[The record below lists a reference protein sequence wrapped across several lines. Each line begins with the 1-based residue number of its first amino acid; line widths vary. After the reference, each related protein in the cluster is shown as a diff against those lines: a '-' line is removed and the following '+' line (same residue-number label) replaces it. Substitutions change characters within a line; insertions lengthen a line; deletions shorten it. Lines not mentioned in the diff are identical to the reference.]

1 MIERAWWNKVLGP
14 QRHLFGVWEVPGTAL
29 GDLWISIG
37 VPGGHKL
44 QFSSIWG
51 LISEGSGRRFGTKS
65 VPCSVVLRCML
76 LERFLEAFLMDFCL
90 FC

>member
-1 MIERAWWNKVLGP
+1 MVIERAWWNKVLGP

-44 QFSSIWG
+44 HLSSILG
-51 LISEGSGRRFGTKS
+51 LISEGSGHRFWIKNPLWTIAF
-65 VPCSVVLRCML
+65 PCML
-76 LERFLEAFLMDFCL
+76 SERFLEAFLMDC
-90 FC
+90 